1 VVDARRRRRRLVLPA
16 LIVLY
21 SLLWATVRLS
31 TASRAPASFPG
42 TRRVA
47 VGLAVA
53 VAASAL
59 LAASLPAVPVDAAWL
74 PAPARHVLLPSN
86 GTVLL
91 VAFVTLALV
100 GYVGGSSVV
109 AVPRWLAAAAR
120 PAGVVLG
127 WPLALVL
134 LGRYALGNALPGR
147 RPPFVVEALVTALG
161 VALSAVWIVALAAG
175 VAAVGR
181 RLHASWRG
189 R

>member
-1 VVDARRRRRRLVLPA
+1 VVDADRRRRRLALPA
-16 LIVLY
+16 LMVLY
-21 SLLWATVRLS
+21 TLLWATVRLS
-31 TASRAPASFPG
+31 TASRAPASLPG
-42 TRRVA
+42 TRRIV

-59 LAASLPAVPVDAAWL
+59 LAAGLLAVPVDAPSL
-74 PAPARHVLLPSN
+74 PASARRVLVPSN
-86 GTVLL
+86 GTVLV
-91 VAFVTLALV
+91 VALVTLALV
-100 GYVGGSSVV
+100 GYVGGSSVI
-109 AVPRWLAAAAR
+109 AVPRWFDAAVR

-175 VAAVGR
+175 AAAMGR
-181 RLHASWRG
+181 RLRASWPG